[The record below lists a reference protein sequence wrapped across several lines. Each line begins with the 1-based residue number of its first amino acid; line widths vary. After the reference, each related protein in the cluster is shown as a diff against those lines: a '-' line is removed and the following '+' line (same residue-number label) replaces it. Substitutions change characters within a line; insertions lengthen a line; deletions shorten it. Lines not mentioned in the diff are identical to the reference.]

1 MSIETTEQIL
11 SDDFKTNQATV
22 AGFVKND
29 ASGNF
34 LFGESGSGWNLLETK
49 NVASDV
55 ASITFSGLDGDT
67 DRAYRLVY
75 RLTMKPGEASNEI
88 SLRPNGIST
97 NMFSMIHRASSSG
110 SFNVATRSELS
121 LVQHGGVIAV
131 PFPYFGIADFWA
143 ERFGTTGHRMFMAY
157 QSTFNVQTGNV
168 ALRNTM
174 GRWLETATNVTS
186 LVVQST
192 LGTNV
197 PAGSSWS
204 LYVVKQTP

>member
-1 MSIETTEQIL
+1 MSLETTGQIL
-11 SDDFKTNQATV
+11 SDDFKTSQATP

-29 ASGNF
+29 ANGDF

-75 RLTMKPGEASNEI
+75 RVTTKGGNPEI

-97 NMFSMIHRASSSG
+97 NQFSVIHRASSSG
-110 SFNVATRSELS
+110 SANVATRPELS
-121 LVQHGGVIAV
+121 LLQSAAV
-131 PFPYFGIADFWA
+131 SVFPCFGIADFWA
-143 ERFGTTGHRMFMAY
+143 ERFGTTGHRMFLSY
-157 QSTFNVQTGNV
+157 QTVHCVALNNV
-168 ALRNTM
+168 AFRNVG
-174 GRWLETATNVTS
+174 GRWLDTTTNVTS
-186 LVVQST
+186 LVVQAT
-192 LGTNV
+192 VGTAV
-197 PAGSSWS
+197 TAGSTWS